1 MIGDN
6 GLSPTLPFMNAV
18 GILLIIAAVLLEL
31 IGLVVG
37 FSKSI
42 GIGIIAFF
50 FPPYAWW
57 LGIEFIFKL

>member
-1 MIGDN
+1 
-6 GLSPTLPFMNAV
+6 MNVV